1 MLGGSGSEGK
11 RSVEMRV
18 RTLNVRS
25 MPGKE
30 LPGRKESGIPQRIV
44 MYVLKEDIQR
54 AGMIML

>member
-1 MLGGSGSEGK
+1 
-11 RSVEMRV
+11 MRV

-30 LPGRKESGIPQRIV
+30 LPGRKESGIV
-44 MYVLKEDIQR
+44 MYVLKEDMQR

>member
-1 MLGGSGSEGK
+1 
-11 RSVEMRV
+11 MRV

-30 LPGRKESGIPQRIV
+30 LPGRKESGIPQSIV